1 MPLDLRVPSFGRLS
15 VGVWLVELFAGVLP
29 PLSSM
34 EEDVLELAIDGESSG
49 DGLLVLGSV
58 EVVCDKAGTVV
69 EVGEDIVL

>member
-1 MPLDLRVPSFGRLS
+1 
-15 VGVWLVELFAGVLP
+15 
-29 PLSSM
+29 M

-49 DGLLVLGSV
+49 DGLLVLVSV